1 MTASEKN
8 HRVFQAQR
16 FRVFIQHLCCLF
28 VFEVDKEQETFAVTG
43 TMTVEIPADVT
54 AEELKE
60 IENVLAIS
68 LCKSLGCNSEQ
79 IQVTVDPKTGQATF
93 VVKTK
98 NPTLAGEMQNVLL
111 KPKVFA
117 NTVNTDISE
126 NSKDLLPERI
136 RDDFALQDMKVNFCF
151 FRNHKINNF
160 RTRSLF
166 TRVPI
171 YKNIQ

>member
-1 MTASEKN
+1 M
-8 HRVFQAQR
+8 
-16 FRVFIQHLCCLF
+16 F

-43 TMTVEIPADVT
+43 TMTVEIPKDVT

-68 LCKSLGCNSEQ
+68 LAKSLGCNLEQ
-79 IQVTVDPKTGQATF
+79 IQVTGRDPKTGKPTF

-98 NPTLAGEMQNVLL
+98 NPTLAGEMQNLLL
-111 KPKVFA
+111 KGKVFA

-136 RDDFALQDMKVNFCF
+136 RDDFALQDMKVIFCF